1 MEKEDFKPFM
11 QDYTMI
17 ESITESD
24 NKFVLVKK
32 RFGIEYI
39 ESHYKEDLKKWEA
52 NPVYIK

>member
-52 NPVYIK
+52 NPIYIK

>member
-11 QDYTMI
+11 VDYTMI

-24 NKFVLVKK
+24 NKFILVKN

-39 ESHYKEDLKKWEA
+39 ESHYKEDLEK
-52 NPVYIK
+52 